1 MSSNSNK
8 SQNKAKKI
16 RQYAKYANL
25 PYQLFGLI
33 AIFAFIGYQADKY
46 LENEKYY
53 CTAVLILVAFAA
65 FMYKLFITLKK
76 ER

>member
-1 MSSNSNK
+1 MPNRNNK
-8 SQNKAKKI
+8 TKGEKI
-16 RQYAKYANL
+16 RHYAKYANL

-33 AIFAFIGYQADKY
+33 VVFAFIGYQADKY
-46 LENEKYY
+46 LQNEKYY